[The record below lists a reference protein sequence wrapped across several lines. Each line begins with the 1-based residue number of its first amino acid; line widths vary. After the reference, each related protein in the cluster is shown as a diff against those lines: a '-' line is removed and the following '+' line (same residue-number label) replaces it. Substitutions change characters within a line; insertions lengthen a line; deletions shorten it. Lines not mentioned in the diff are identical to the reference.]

1 MCYYM
6 LRGDIMK
13 VQFTLKLVGGDTMT
27 APFDTQ
33 ADDWEKFYSTLKS
46 LKTSYKNS
54 VNSVR
59 KSSSKKSGGN
69 DKILSRAKDADSK
82 PLSDKQRGILLK
94 AGYSDKELF
103 GLTVADAAPLVKEAL
118 AKLNGGQI

>member
-1 MCYYM
+1 MVV
-6 LRGDIMK
+6 K
-13 VQFTLKLVGGDTMT
+13 FTLKLVGGDTMT

-33 ADDWEKFYSTLKS
+33 TDDWESFYSSLKS

-59 KSSSKKSGGN
+59 KSSSKKSEGN
-69 DKILSRAKDADSK
+69 DDKSILSRAKDADTK
-82 PLSDKQRGILLK
+82 PLSDKQRDILLK

-103 GLTVADAAPLVKEAL
+103 GLTVAAAAPLVKEAL
-118 AKLNGGQI
+118 AKLNGGQS